1 MTHHNLIRQC
11 HMDAVL
17 LEGGVS
23 ANPRGCSFIAPIGKN
38 SALVDII
45 PLSIVNC
52 FTAFSFYFTA
62 AVYVMILRFCLLKIF
77 KSKEWLF
84 DFISIFNTKGVNF
97 KVLQPCC
104 VGKVIV
110 SKSFNFFAERLLS
123 KVIKRFLS
131 FSFISSFKFFTP
143 FNVIFFNFR
152 CYPLFVVFN
161 K

>member
-17 LEGGVS
+17 LEGCVS
-23 ANPRGCSFIAPIGKN
+23 VNPRGCSFIAPIGKN

-84 DFISIFNTKGVNF
+84 DFISIFNTKGINF
-97 KVLQPCC
+97 KVLQPCF
-104 VGKVIV
+104 V
-110 SKSFNFFAERLLS
+110 SKVNVSDFFNVFTKGFLG

-131 FSFISSFKFFTP
+131 FLFISGIEFFMPFSVCFHSF
-143 FNVIFFNFR
+143 R
-152 CYPLFVVFN
+152 GSPLFVVFN